1 MTAQIVSVVIF
12 VLMFALI
19 VTDKIERHIV
29 TLVCGLATLIL
40 VFGVCMHSMTA
51 VSETLN
57 IGSIFTR
64 DFWYVTGT
72 ATESSK
78 GINWATIIFIAGMMV
93 MVEGMAREL
102 QSSYITK
109 YFLSLSYSCYYPQVW
124 QCLSTALRLSCF
136 WQQLP

>member
-57 IGSIFTR
+57 IGSIFTVL
-64 DFWYVTGT
+64 FSIFALMPPG
-72 ATESSK
+72 K
-78 GINWATIIFIAGMMV
+78 LLGIF
-93 MVEGMAREL
+93 
-102 QSSYITK
+102 S
-109 YFLSLSYSCYYPQVW
+109 
-124 QCLSTALRLSCF
+124 
-136 WQQLP
+136 